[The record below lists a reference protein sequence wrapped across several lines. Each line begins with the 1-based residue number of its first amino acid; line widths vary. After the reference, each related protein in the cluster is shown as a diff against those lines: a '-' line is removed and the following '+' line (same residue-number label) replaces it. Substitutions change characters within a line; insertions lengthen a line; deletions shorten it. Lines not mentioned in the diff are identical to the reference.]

1 MLKQEI
7 SDIKRKID
15 VLESKSVKT
24 LHVRVSCTTVHVGF
38 RIFSLCILILLQ
50 DLTGV
55 LLKVLWQN

>member
-24 LHVRVSCTTVHVGF
+24 LHVRVSCTEHVGF

-50 DLTGV
+50 DLTEV